1 MSTASQLSKKS
12 APELLD
18 CIIAMG
24 SGGIAE
30 SIRDEEFLQ
39 HFYPLP
45 EHARALDPHVLL
57 VIGDR
62 GAGKTNLFRAIQ
74 TTAGLQAIISLS
86 SGRPIPP
93 PDQCDWLVGFN
104 SEGADHPSEMLFQG
118 YAKGKEPIALQHAW
132 LGLLIKRLVAQEKIA
147 GSCLPEP
154 LLNAV
159 IATSHDLAAIAKCT
173 SSHLVELFSVLD
185 AFDAQLRAD
194 NRWLFMTYDA
204 LDRVSSG
211 DWDVMKLVI
220 RGLVQFWASNSRRWT
235 RLRPKIFLRRDLF
248 ERVALYGP
256 DVSKIAAQRV
266 ELVWT
271 PRHLYKM
278 ILKRMM
284 NQDKKL
290 RHYLDQLQLP
300 GNDDS
305 NLGWCPGDVSDD
317 QLKKFAELLCG
328 EFMGAGPNKGR
339 TYSWIPN
346 HLQDGNGHIL
356 PRSFVRLFE
365 SAAQVEKEAQRA
377 EWPHLIHHT
386 SLRAAVD
393 DVSKNRVQ
401 EIAEE
406 FPWLKTVQSTL
417 SQLNATLP
425 FERTK
430 LERLLNINWDG
441 LADRPPETSGRDL
454 LKLLMELGI
463 FYSKADRKTDTR
475 IDVRDLYLKG
485 FGFKRKG
492 GVAHLH

>member
-1 MSTASQLSKKS
+1 MTAATKLSKNS
-12 APELLD
+12 ASELLD

-30 SIRDEEFLQ
+30 SVPEREFLAQ
-39 HFYPLP
+39 FYPLP

-62 GAGKTNLFRAIQ
+62 GAGKTNLFQAIQ
-74 TTAGLQAIISLS
+74 YPAGLRAIISLAA
-86 SGRPIPP
+86 GRPIPRT
-93 PDQCDWLVGFN
+93 DQSDWLVGFN
-104 SEGADHPSEMLFQG
+104 SEGADHPPEMVFQKF
-118 YAKGKEPIALQHAW
+118 AAGKEPIALQHAW
-132 LGLLIKRLVAQEKIA
+132 LGLLIKRLVAEKAIS
-147 GSCLPEP
+147 GSSLPKP
-154 LLNAV
+154 VQKAV
-159 IATSHDLAAIAKCT
+159 SSPKHDLAALADCT
-173 SSHLVELFSVLD
+173 SSHLVELFGVFD
-185 AFDAQLRAD
+185 AFDAKLRKD
-194 NRWLFMTYDA
+194 DRWLFMTYDA

-248 ERVALYGP
+248 ERVALFGP

-271 PRHLYKM
+271 PRHLYRM

-290 RHYLDQLQLP
+290 RRYLDQLRLA
-300 GNDDS
+300 GKDERE
-305 NLGWCPGDVSDD
+305 LGWCPGEISEK
-317 QLKKFAELLCG
+317 QLQEFAELLCG

-339 TYSWIPN
+339 TFTWIPN

-365 SAAQVEKEAQRA
+365 SAARIETTAGKAD
-377 EWPHLIHHT
+377 WPQLIHHT

-393 DVSKNRVQ
+393 DVSENRVQ

-406 FPWLKTVQSTL
+406 FPWLKTVQSKL
-417 SQLNATLP
+417 SQLNAILP

-441 LADRPPETSGRDL
+441 TAERPPETSGRDL

-463 FYSKADRKTDTR
+463 FYSKADRKSDTR
-475 IDVRDLYLKG
+475 VDVRDLYLKG

>member
-1 MSTASQLSKKS
+1 MKLSKNS
-12 APELLD
+12 VPELLD

-30 SIRDEEFLQ
+30 SVRDEEFLR

-74 TTAGLQAIISLS
+74 SPAGLDAIISLAA
-86 SGRPIPP
+86 GRPIPP
-93 PDQCDWLVGFN
+93 TNRCVWLVGFN
-104 SEGADHPSEMLFQG
+104 SEGADHPPEMVFQKF
-118 YAKGKEPIALQHAW
+118 AAGKEPIALQHAW
-132 LGLLIKRLVAQEKIA
+132 LGLLVKRLVAAKAIDETR
-147 GSCLPEP
+147 LPKP
-154 LLNAV
+154 VQKAV
-159 IATSHDLAAIAKCT
+159 SSQKHDLAALAECT
-173 SSHLVELFSVLD
+173 VNHLVELFGVLD
-185 AFDAQLRAD
+185 TFDATLQEGD
-194 NRWLFMTYDA
+194 RWHFMTYDA

-284 NQDKKL
+284 NQDKRL
-290 RHYLDQLQLP
+290 RRYVEQLRLP
-300 GNDDS
+300 GKDDK
-305 NLGWCPGDVSDD
+305 NLGWCPGDVSEVEL
-317 QLKKFAELLCG
+317 QKLAELLCG

-339 TYSWIPN
+339 TFTWIPN

-377 EWPHLIHHT
+377 AWPHLIHHT

-406 FPWLKTVQSTL
+406 FPWIKTVQSKL
-417 SQLNATLP
+417 SQLNAILP
-425 FERTK
+425 FERAT
-430 LERLLNINWDG
+430 LEQRLNINWDG
-441 LADRPPETSGRDL
+441 IAERPPESSGRDL

-463 FYSKADRKTDTR
+463 FYSKADRKSDTR
-475 IDVRDLYLKG
+475 VDVRDLYLKG